1 MAKNRWFWIVA
12 LAGIAADQLTK
23 YWTILSFDSVGDTY
37 PLWEG
42 VFHFTYVL
50 NTGAAF
56 SLFQGTGNWL
66 RWLSLAVSLGLM
78 GFAWLGPAMGILD
91 QLGYGLILAGAIGNG
106 LDRLLFGYVVDFL
119 DFRAIRF
126 PVFNVAD
133 ICINLGI
140 GFVLL
145 ASLRGGPTATDDLP
159 SQQDRR

>member
-12 LAGIAADQLTK
+12 LAGITADQLTK
-23 YWTILSFDSVGDTY
+23 YWTILSFDAVGDTH

-66 RWLSLAVSLGLM
+66 RWLSLVVSLGLM
-78 GFAWLGPAMGILD
+78 GFAWLGPTMGLLE
-91 QLGYGLILAGAIGNG
+91 QLGYGLILSGAVGNG

-140 GFVLL
+140 GAILL
-145 ASLRGGPTATDDLP
+145 ASLRGGATTADSR
-159 SQQDRR
+159 SQGH

>member
-12 LAGIAADQLTK
+12 LVGIAIDQLTK
-23 YWTILSFDSVGDTY
+23 YWTILSFTEVGQTR

-42 VFHFTYVL
+42 VFHLTYVL

-56 SLFQGTGNWL
+56 SLFQGTGTWL

-78 GFAWLGPAMGILD
+78 GFAWLGPRFSALE
-91 QLGYGLILAGAIGNG
+91 QWGYGLILAGAVGNG

-133 ICINLGI
+133 ICINIGI
-140 GFVLL
+140 GLILL
-145 ASLRGGPTATDDLP
+145 ESLRGEMAPKNASERGSKD
-159 SQQDRR
+159 